1 MDVVLIVLV
10 VVGVIGIVVALALNP
25 VVRKGNDAAIAKCW
39 ERLGRDRIQAIEP
52 KAVGFATDPEDAGGL
67 RGQGCLAVND
77 TELLFVTTARQR
89 EFAIP
94 RSSITSVDCSGDP
107 RSPVKATL
115 SVTYEDPAHGT
126 VTASWRIP
134 DMPDWLTALGYD
146 WGPEGP
152 PPKDVDEDDTATT

>member
-1 MDVVLIVLV
+1 MDVVLIVLIV
-10 VVGVIGIVVALALNP
+10 VVAIGIIVALAFNP
-25 VVRKGNDAAIAKCW
+25 LVRKANDQAIAKCW

-52 KAVGFATDPEDAGGL
+52 RAVGFATDPEDAGGL

-77 TELLFVTTARQR
+77 QELLFVTTAKQT

-94 RSSITSVDCSGDP
+94 RSAIRSIDPSGDP

-115 SVTYEDPAHGT
+115 EITYEDSEHGE
-126 VTASWRIP
+126 VKASWRLP
-134 DMPDWLTALGYD
+134 DMPDWLNALGYD

-152 PPKDVDEDDTATT
+152 PPKDDEATDET

>member
-10 VVGVIGIVVALALNP
+10 AVVAVGIVVALVLNP
-25 VVRKGNDAAIAKCW
+25 VVRKANDQAIARCW
-39 ERLGRDRIQAIEP
+39 ERLGRERIQAIEP

-67 RGQGCLAVND
+67 RGQGCLAVNEA
-77 TELLFVTTARQR
+77 ELLFVTTGKQK
-89 EFAIP
+89 EFAIA
-94 RSSITSVDCSGDP
+94 RSAIRSVEPSGDP

-115 SVTYEDPAHGT
+115 VVEYEDAEHGN
-126 VTASWRIP
+126 VKASWRLP

-152 PPKDVDEDDTATT
+152 PPRDLDEEDDTAT